1 MLKGKK
7 IVLRPLLDSD
17 LEFLYKIENDEE
29 NWKFGGEN
37 KQNSKQELANY
48 ISNSRIDINI
58 AKQYRFVIDLKE
70 YVK

>member
-29 NWKFGGEN
+29 TEWESGEETEEDE
-37 KQNSKQELANY
+37 SDLELE
-48 ISNSRIDINI
+48 D
-58 AKQYRFVIDLKE
+58 DE
-70 YVK
+70 